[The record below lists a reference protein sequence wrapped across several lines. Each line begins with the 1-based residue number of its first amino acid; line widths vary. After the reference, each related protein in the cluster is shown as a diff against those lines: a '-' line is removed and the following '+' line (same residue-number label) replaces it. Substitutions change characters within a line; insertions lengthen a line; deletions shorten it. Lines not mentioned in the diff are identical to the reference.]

1 MTVQE
6 LIDALAAGV
15 RDGLWVPEAKTTVE
29 SVEDIIHIL
38 PDDES
43 LELWN

>member
-15 RDGLWVPEAKTTVE
+15 RDGSWTPDASTIVD
-29 SVEDIIHIL
+29 SVEDIVHIL

-43 LELWN
+43 PEL